1 MSIKKILVTP
11 DQVQVGHIV
20 DNRNLQGPLE
30 VLSVE
35 TSGNPADP
43 TYKISIGRNGEE
55 HFGAE
60 LKNDNTLTYTYLTT

>member
-1 MSIKKILVTP
+1 MAIKKILVTP
-11 DQVQVGHIV
+11 DQVRVGHIV

-30 VLSVE
+30 VLSVD
-35 TSGNPADP
+35 TFTDRGDI

-60 LKNDNTLTYTYLTT
+60 LKNDNTLTYTYLTV